1 MLLVT
6 FPGASATRAPAS
18 NEILWLVYVG
28 AGGQGGDWNELNIWA
43 DKVSENTDYE
53 ISAAGV
59 NMMYG
64 KAKANAEAELVVVII
79 PSIFLLGLILTIE
92 ATRLASGRCNHRG
105 RLSGDWG

>member
-1 MLLVT
+1 MVARVA
-6 FPGASATRAPAS
+6 FPGASATQAPAS

-64 KAKANAEAELVVVII
+64 KAKANAESELVMVII
-79 PSIFLLGLILTIE
+79 VVVNVAAPRKKSVSYTHLTLPTKRIV
-92 ATRLASGRCNHRG
+92 
-105 RLSGDWG
+105 